1 MCKRLSFTGPHILF
15 LSRGRGAL
23 PTSTTNTALTHQT
36 FLPACLCPLCS
47 SWNKTYWL
55 EALKWSVLRCSEMSI
70 PFSKPFD
77 SWRTESK
84 GIMSDAECKAIL
96 ILTQG
101 TSVLSTMATS
111 LHITLFI
118 LTTGRYYHYTHCTVQ
133 ELRGWEVP
141 DPQPESKVLIHPP
154 LLLVLMIQ
162 GQQRVRGG
170 VGTHS
175 LPGQMQEQPWDLCC
189 LVLYRKWSL
198 DYWFPSSCPFYLK
211 LHLVR
216 LSS

>member
-1 MCKRLSFTGPHILF
+1 MPKRLSFTGPHILF

-47 SWNKTYWL
+47 SWNKNYWL

-77 SWRTESK
+77 RWRTESK

-111 LHITLFI
+111 LHILFSSSQQAG
-118 LTTGRYYHYTHCTVQ
+118 TTIIHIVQ
-133 ELRGWEVP
+133 SRNWGAEKFN
-141 DPQPESKVLIHPP
+141 DPQPESKVLIHHP
-154 LLLVLMIQ
+154 LLLVLMAQ
-162 GQQRVRGG
+162 GQQRVREGAG
-170 VGTHS
+170 IHS

-211 LHLVR
+211 LYLVR

>member
-1 MCKRLSFTGPHILF
+1 MCKRLSFTGPQILF

-47 SWNKTYWL
+47 SWNKNYWL

-141 DPQPESKVLIHPP
+141 WSAAWIKSSYPSSSSIGSNGSRTTASQRRSWNSFIARPNAGTAMGP
-154 LLLVLMIQ
+154 LL
-162 GQQRVRGG
+162 
-170 VGTHS
+170 
-175 LPGQMQEQPWDLCC
+175 
-189 LVLYRKWSL
+189 
-198 DYWFPSSCPFYLK
+198 SCPLQEMISW
-211 LHLVR
+211 LLI
-216 LSS
+216 S